1 MKLKIRKTIS
11 YISSAIVYIY
21 GTLNLLSL
29 IVLNAFSWEQVGRFV
44 NWVFTMD
51 LFSWFI
57 FGIFTV
63 IILLFKLN
71 FKEKVR
77 EEKVYF
83 EYLKVDIVLQILFT
97 IVSFINIMILFSRA
111 F

>member
-1 MKLKIRKTIS
+1 MKLKKRKTIS

-44 NWVFTMD
+44 NLVFTMD

-77 EEKVYF
+77 EEKVFF
-83 EYLKVDIVLQILFT
+83 EYLKVDIVLHILFT